1 MVKHT
6 KKPKQTVEDESG
18 FERELVKLV
27 LERSP
32 DGVRVIDAMV
42 FMANNLP
49 SQIKE
54 VQRESLLTELGL
66 LVTLCES
73 NGDENGSFMMYLLK
87 RSLKRGAPRLVQN

>member
-1 MVKHT
+1 MVKPT
-6 KKPKQTVEDESG
+6 KNPKQTVEGESG
-18 FERELVKLV
+18 FEQELVKLV
-27 LERSP
+27 LERGP
-32 DGVRVIDAMV
+32 DGAKKIEFMV
-42 FMANNLP
+42 ARANTLP
-49 SQIKE
+49 FQIKE